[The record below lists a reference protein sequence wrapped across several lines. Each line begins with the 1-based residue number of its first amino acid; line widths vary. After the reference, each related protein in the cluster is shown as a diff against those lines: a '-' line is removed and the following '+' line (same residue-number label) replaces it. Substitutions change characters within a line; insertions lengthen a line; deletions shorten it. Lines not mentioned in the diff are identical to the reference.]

1 MKSQEELQTA
11 ANYLANNKGLR
22 CALGIADEA
31 FLQPAFLGAG
41 EHNRNFVFCD
51 PATRKKFVLRINVA
65 PQSFHS
71 NQVAYEAEALRVL
84 GQTDRAPK
92 VLYVDSSKRLLNYNA
107 LVISFCEGRM
117 LHYDHLQEG
126 DLERAVRIMADIH
139 AAPIPANC
147 MLTRPE
153 DPLKS
158 LFNECMQRFELYLGS
173 PAQDERLT
181 RWALRF
187 IDAMRPRLELKHDHS
202 HNCHIVNTEPLA
214 AHFLLPHTPLGSHPG
229 YFVDWERPI
238 ISDVAQDLAYFS
250 APTTTYWDS
259 EYLMPMHKA
268 NELMELYWKTVD
280 GRFEMG
286 DFEER
291 FKSWRMMAGLRSAMW
306 CCKAIAQISLNPNT
320 YITQKA
326 LDKLP
331 VYLSDEFMDMVAKEC
346 FYL

>member
-22 CALGIADEA
+22 CALGIADET

-126 DLERAVRIMADIH
+126 DLERAVRIWPTSTLRQSPRIACLL
-139 AAPIPANC
+139 A
-147 MLTRPE
+147 LKTRSSPYSTNACNALSCTW
-153 DPLKS
+153 DPLRK
-158 LFNECMQRFELYLGS
+158 MKGS
-173 PAQDERLT
+173 R
-181 RWALRF
+181 
-187 IDAMRPRLELKHDHS
+187 
-202 HNCHIVNTEPLA
+202 V
-214 AHFLLPHTPLGSHPG
+214 G
-229 YFVDWERPI
+229 
-238 ISDVAQDLAYFS
+238 
-250 APTTTYWDS
+250 
-259 EYLMPMHKA
+259 
-268 NELMELYWKTVD
+268 
-280 GRFEMG
+280 
-286 DFEER
+286 
-291 FKSWRMMAGLRSAMW
+291 RSA
-306 CCKAIAQISLNPNT
+306 
-320 YITQKA
+320 
-326 LDKLP
+326 
-331 VYLSDEFMDMVAKEC
+331 LSTLCARDSS
-346 FYL
+346 